1 MLKSKLEARFP
12 NVSFNRFLI
21 QMSNSNLIL
30 AICKYF
36 IMYFKQKYID
46 NLLLINRNELDS
58 LNTVSNSDL
67 NLFTLHCHAGNKNCS
82 ISLNIE

>member
-1 MLKSKLEARFP
+1 MLKSKLEARVP

-21 QMSNSNLIL
+21 QMSKSNFVLT
-30 AICKYF
+30 ICKYF

-46 NLLLINRNELDS
+46 NMLINRNELDS
-58 LNTVSNSDL
+58 LNTASNSGL
-67 NLFTLHCHAGNKNCS
+67 NLFTLHCHAGNKNYL